1 MLELIKKLCNIDGVS
16 GGEAPVRD
24 KIVSLIDGFCEY
36 SVDTLGNLICSK
48 KGRKTANKKVMFAA
62 HMDEV
67 GFIVTGIDSD
77 GFLKLAAVGGILE
90 SAMQSRVLRKGDLRC
105 VLGTKAWHD
114 VADSDEKK
122 EYVKLD
128 KLYGDIGAGSK
139 DEAVKHVSA
148 GDLFA
153 FDIETVDF
161 GANSICGKA
170 LDDRAGC
177 AIMIDMIRS
186 ELEYDAYFAFTV
198 GEEVGL
204 RGAGPA
210 AFGIRP
216 DVAVVLES
224 TTAADI
230 CGSEGA
236 KRVTVQGD
244 GVAVSFADRT
254 TLYDR
259 GLFAL
264 VCETAEKNGIK
275 YQVKTAIAGGNDS
288 GPIHRSAAGVKT
300 AALSIPARYIHTSQ
314 STVNKADVLASRAL
328 AEATLSAVQQS
339 DPE

>member
-1 MLELIKKLCNIDGVS
+1 MLELIKTLCNIDGVS

-24 KIVSLIDGFCEY
+24 KIISLIDGFCEY
-36 SVDTLGNLICSK
+36 SVDPLGNLICFK

-67 GFIVTGIDSD
+67 GFIVTGIDGD
-77 GFLKLAAVGGILE
+77 GFLKLGAVGGILE
-90 SAMQSRVLRKGDLRC
+90 SALQSRVLRKGALKC
-105 VLGTKAWHD
+105 VLGTKAWHH
-114 VADSDEKK
+114 VLGGDEKK
-122 EYVKLD
+122 EFVKLEN
-128 KLYGDIGAGSK
+128 LYGDIGAKSK
-139 DEAVKHVSA
+139 EEAEKHVA
-148 GDLFA
+148 PGDLFA
-153 FDIETVDF
+153 FDVETADF
-161 GANSICGKA
+161 GADSLCGKA

-177 AIMIDMIRS
+177 AIMIDMIKS
-186 ELEYDAYFAFTV
+186 ELEFDAYFAFTV
-198 GEEVGL
+198 CEEVGL

-210 AFGIRP
+210 AFGVRP

-244 GVAVSFADRT
+244 GVAVSFADRA

-288 GPIHRSAAGVKT
+288 GAIHKAAAGVKT
-300 AALSIPARYIHTSQ
+300 TALSIPARYIHTSQ
-314 STVNKADVLASRAL
+314 STVRKSDALASRAL
-328 AEATLSAVQQS
+328 AEVVLSAVQ
-339 DPE
+339 